1 MYTTTHLP
9 FWLQVLERCKHSMPG
24 SKTVFVCPTDESID
38 CVQSHLS
45 ETMPHGYPLPALYT
59 LRQLMLNAC
68 PLKVAPV
75 LPLLEK
81 LHAVSNTLL
90 ERRTTFEHFYAWGKT
105 LLQDFDLIDRYLIQ
119 PEELFAT
126 LVDHKQPNTA
136 VEAKKT
142 GYTHPTFLTKAS
154 ATQQA
159 LFPENETILFWETLP
174 LLYQMFTRNLI
185 KEGLGYEGLCIRITA
200 TETIP
205 KGLIDC
211 QELVFVGFNLLTPA
225 EVQFMEQ
232 CAMRVATSFFWDT
245 DAHYL
250 DNPLHPAGHYLR
262 KHRTHPCFQAGFPS
276 NTPTYLGD
284 ERKKV
289 FVSETSTTLAQVQ
302 HALNALQ
309 TKTNRTGIP
318 HSQTALAVSGTDLLL
333 PLLEKLSDLQ
343 IPLRARL
350 QYPLKHTIVY
360 TIAEKVMQF
369 WEETH
374 MPLQNTQRA
383 ESALYA
389 MCCLMNPL
397 IKADVQ
403 IETNHCFQQH
413 VQPNTPHTKSS
424 HRLAIWNHA
433 LQQDVVTCLHLILS
447 WLQDHFTPIHTLLL
461 DLNRSALQHLLAFLA
476 PWTKKMNPVDCA
488 PSFLRTI
495 LHEQLFPFHA
505 CSTEPSLY
513 LIDVLESHNLDFEN
527 LFILNMSEKSFP
539 SMPFASSFLPY
550 AIRNRFGLPIP
561 EIEAER
567 AASYG
572 WYRLLQRA
580 QTSYCSYG
588 DVCAGPMQEKSR
600 LLLQLEYDSPL
611 KPIER
616 PLSFCAPAQI
626 RSDWTVPKDAQVMQL
641 LAKFLVNKNE
651 PTVSLTP
658 SAFICYLSCPLQF
671 YFSHLLRIRP
681 IHYPKEQA
689 ASLQLGTFLH
699 RVLEQLYRPWV
710 GKKLTPAAVK
720 QMHVRVK
727 QTIQEVVTDR
737 ATQDASIQTPQLLAA
752 LLEKLVE
759 KQLER
764 DAKDA
769 PFTLIGVEMGSET
782 PLTLPLQ
789 LGNGQTVQLGG
800 IIDRVDAKE
809 DTIRIIDY
817 KTGTPNAK
825 LSSLEILWD
834 HKRIQQNKASL
845 QLVFYAWLFQSTQK
859 TAATYRIMPCLMSIR
874 EHFVGTYVPGLW
886 LQDGKNART
895 YSKIEDITPYTND
908 FQNKLIEMLT
918 HLFDPN
924 LPFTQTNDLAICDRC
939 PYISICQRERVR

>member
-9 FWLQVLERCKHSMPG
+9 FWLQVLERCTHGIPG
-24 SKTVFVCPTDESID
+24 NKTVCVCPTDASID

-45 ETMPHGYPLPALYT
+45 ETMSHGHPVPALYT
-59 LRQLMLNAC
+59 LRQLMLDAS
-68 PLKVAPV
+68 PLKVAPM
-75 LPLLEK
+75 LLLLEK

-90 ERRTTFEHFYAWGKT
+90 ERHTTFEHFYAWGKA
-105 LLQDFDLIDRYLIQ
+105 LLQDFDLMDRYLIQ

-126 LVDHKQPNTA
+126 LLDYKKLNTT
-136 VEAKKT
+136 VEEKKT
-142 GYTHPTFLTKAS
+142 VYTHAALTPES
-154 ATQQA
+154 ATHPA
-159 LFPENETILFWETLP
+159 LFPERETILFWEKLP

-185 KEGLGYEGLCIRITA
+185 EEGLGYEGLCIRRTA

-205 KGLIDC
+205 KRLIDC

-225 EVQFMEQ
+225 EIRFMEQ
-232 CAMRVATSFFWDT
+232 CAMHVATSFFWDI

-262 KHRTHPCFQAGFPS
+262 KYRTHPCFQTGFSS

-302 HALNALQ
+302 HVLDVLQ
-309 TKTNRTGIP
+309 TKTNGTGIP
-318 HSQTALAVSGTDLLL
+318 HSQTAIVVSGTDLLL
-333 PLLEKLSDLQ
+333 PLFEKLSDLQ

-350 QYPLKHTIVY
+350 QYPLKHTMVY

-369 WEETH
+369 WEETD
-374 MPLQNTQRA
+374 MAVQNIQRGENTLHA
-383 ESALYA
+383 I
-389 MCCLMNPL
+389 CCLMNPL

-403 IETNHCFQQH
+403 IETNHCFQQKEQSNMLS
-413 VQPNTPHTKSS
+413 VTESS
-424 HRLAIWNHA
+424 SRLDIWNHA
-433 LQQDVVTCLHLILS
+433 LQQSVIAFLQLILS
-447 WLQDHFTPIHTLLL
+447 WLQEHFTPMHTLLL
-461 DLNRSALQHLLAFLA
+461 DLNRSALQHLLVFLA
-476 PWTKKMNPVDCA
+476 PWTKEMYHANCT
-488 PSFLRTI
+488 PSFLRTM

-505 CSTEPSLY
+505 YSTAPSLY
-513 LIDVLESHNLDFEN
+513 LIDVSEAHNLDFEN
-527 LFILNMSEKSFP
+527 IFILNMSEKLFP
-539 SMPFASSFLPY
+539 NMQFAASFLPY

-567 AASYG
+567 VVSYG

-611 KPIER
+611 MPIER
-616 PLSFCAPAQI
+616 PVSFGVPAHI
-626 RSDWTVPKDAQVMQL
+626 CCDWTVPKDGQVMQL

-658 SAFICYLSCPLQF
+658 SALICYLSCPLQF
-671 YFSHLLRIRP
+671 YFSHLLRIRSVK
-681 IHYPKEQA
+681 YPKEQA

-710 GKKLTPAAVK
+710 GKKLTSATVK
-720 QMHVRVK
+720 QIHVCVK
-727 QTIQEVVTDR
+727 KTIQEVVMDR

-764 DAKDA
+764 DVKDA
-769 PFTLIGVEMGSET
+769 PFTLIGVEMGRET

-789 LGNGQTVQLGG
+789 LANGQTVQLGG

-809 DTIRIIDY
+809 GTIRIIDY

-825 LSSLEILWD
+825 LSSLETLWD
-834 HKRIQQNKASL
+834 RTYIQKNKEIL

-859 TAATYRIMPCLMSIR
+859 TAAAYRIMPCLMSIR

-886 LQDGKNART
+886 LQDVKNARM
-895 YSKIEDITPYTND
+895 YSKIEDITPYYND
-908 FQNKLIEMLT
+908 FQNKLIEVLT

-924 LPFTQTNDLAICDRC
+924 LPFTQTDDIETCDRC
-939 PYISICQRERVR
+939 PYVSICQRERIR